1 MKKVSTLLT
10 AVVLILTAT
19 TACKTTQT
27 LEKTTPQATTTQSA
41 SVSYTALP
49 LDMLNGKWLITEA
62 MGHKVV
68 GDEAVTILFDT
79 ATHRIYGNNGC
90 NTFNGTL
97 VTGKNCSL
105 QFADCITTTKACRPE
120 VTDTHVM
127 NALNSTTHYNTLS
140 HNKNEAKITLLDGKG
155 NVVATLVRL
164 MHDKLNGNWEVI
176 EINGAKVQLE
186 EKPTLIFDTDNMS
199 IHGNSGCNMLNG
211 GIDFDTT
218 SHNRHMALVNVASTR
233 RMCDPASMAVEDKL
247 LSTLGKVNAF
257 RIINDN
263 CIALYAEPSAIDLIV
278 LKRQ

>member
-127 NALNSTTHYNTLS
+127 NALNSTTHYKTLS
-140 HNKNEAKITLLDGKG
+140 HNKNEAKITLLDSKG

-176 EINGAKVQLE
+176 EI
-186 EKPTLIFDTDNMS
+186 
-199 IHGNSGCNMLNG
+199 NG